1 VVREIFRQDLEQV
14 GDDLVLMARKVRTAM
29 QDATTALTTGDLA
42 LAERVI
48 AADREIDQVQDSLD
62 AQCVTLLARQAPV
75 ATDLRV
81 VVTGLRLSA
90 TLERMGDLARHV
102 AEVARGRYPELALPS
117 MATDLFD
124 QVVAAV
130 NAVAG
135 DVVNLLEGH
144 DLNLASQVLEDDDQ
158 LDALHKETFRLMLAP
173 SADVSG
179 LTPQQL
185 VDITLL
191 GRYFERFGDHGVS
204 VARRIMFLVTGDP
217 FVREEPLTT
226 I

>member
-1 VVREIFRQDLEQV
+1 
-14 GDDLVLMARKVRTAM
+14 
-29 QDATTALTTGDLA
+29 
-42 LAERVI
+42 
-48 AADREIDQVQDSLD
+48 
-62 AQCVTLLARQAPV
+62 
-75 ATDLRV
+75 
-81 VVTGLRLSA
+81 
-90 TLERMGDLARHV
+90 MGDLARHV
-102 AEVARGRYPELALPS
+102 AQVARGRYPALALPEV
-117 MATDLFD
+117 ARDLFD
-124 QVVAAV
+124 QVVEAV
-130 NAVAG
+130 NAVAN

-144 DLNLASQVLEDDDQ
+144 DLNLASQVLADDDA

-179 LTPQQL
+179 LSAQEL